1 VQESFF
7 NIPNDVKVLKR
18 QLDEQGFVQITDF
31 IKPHII
37 ERMEAELS
45 QLPWDMAYV
54 LEGKTTKLAVKDVM
68 KMPAQQQAQLFSA
81 ITHQAAQHQYAFCY
95 DSYML
100 ITHYLQ
106 QTNPHSVF
114 HQYVEAICHPE
125 TVAFMR
131 ELTGNRA
138 IIKADGQ
145 VSRYLPGHFLKS
157 HDDNGAP
164 VGQVRAAAYTIG
176 LTKGWQPDWGG
187 ILHLQNA
194 QQLIRHSL
202 VPAFNTLTV
211 FSVPQFH
218 FVSQVANYCPV
229 PRHSIVGWFRADSQ

>member
-1 VQESFF
+1 MQEYFF

-54 LEGKTTKLAVKDVM
+54 IEGKTTKIAVQEVM
-68 KMPAQQQAQLFSA
+68 NMPAQQQAQLFGA
-81 ITHQAAQHQYAFCY
+81 IANQAAQHQYAFCY

-106 QTNPHSVF
+106 QTNPQSVF

-131 ELTGNRA
+131 KLTGNGD

-164 VGQVRAAAYTIG
+164 VGQVRAAAYTLG
-176 LTKGWQPDWGG
+176 LSKNWQADWGG
-187 ILHLQNA
+187 ILHLQHA
-194 QQLIRHSL
+194 DHSIKHSL
-202 VPAFNTLTV
+202 IPRFNTLTV
-211 FSVPQFH
+211 FSVPQHH
-218 FVSQVANYCPV
+218 FVSQVANFCPSA
-229 PRHSIVGWFRADSQ
+229 RYSIVGWFRADTK